1 MRYRT
6 FAPKRDDRR
15 DRMESTMKVARKA
28 EAEYHKFVRS
38 TNISEE
44 VKGFKVFL
52 DGLPKTWKHYDDD
65 RFSMVRGYSTV
76 HYHRDTGEW
85 VWMIDSDRFGKHGW
99 TSADPHEVLAVML
112 DYKV

>member
-6 FAPKRDDRR
+6 FAPRR
-15 DRMESTMKVARKA
+15 DEKLRRMEEAKKSARVA
-28 EAEYHKFVRS
+28 EAKYYKYMRE
-38 TNISEE
+38 TAISEE
-44 VKGFKVFL
+44 VKGFQVFL